1 MKEKRK
7 VVFLCDSL
15 SQPRCIK
22 RILSFVDSGYDCEV
36 YGYDRGKYNCNA
48 LPPSVKVTVLGQM
61 KDGKEYLSKLSEL
74 KKQVKA
80 IVREHSLENV
90 LYYSFGFVSTFFF
103 HLQKVNYVYE
113 ISDVLY
119 GYPRFSKIL
128 WLLKGIDRRVI
139 KDSVATVM
147 TSDGFKGFFG
157 IEDDKII
164 VQPNKV
170 NAALIGVQRRPMTLS
185 QGDKLVF
192 AYVGAI
198 RYDTIL
204 RFSETIGKYFPQ
216 HEYHFYGQ
224 ASGTTL
230 AVIQD
235 QMAKYSNVKYFGA
248 FKNPEGLEEVYSQI
262 NVVTACYTVSSL
274 NERIAEPNKLYES
287 LFFCKPIIVSDGI
300 FLSKQVQKYSCGFCL
315 DASTEAAIRDF
326 VQNIDYDEINA
337 ISVRDSQ
344 YDASTLVDDA
354 TEILQKVNGYFERTY

>member
-1 MKEKRK
+1 MTRK
-7 VVFLCDSL
+7 LVFLCDSL

-22 RILSFVDSGYDCEV
+22 RILSFVNSGYDCEV

-48 LPPSVKVTVLGQM
+48 LPPSVKVNTLGQM
-61 KDGKEYLSKLSEL
+61 KDGRDYFSKLSEL

-80 IVREHSLENV
+80 IVRSHSSENV
-90 LYYSFGFVSTFFF
+90 LFYSFGFVSTFFF
-103 HLQKVNYVYE
+103 NLQKIHYVYE

-119 GYPRFSKIL
+119 GYPKFSKIL
-128 WLLKGIDRRVI
+128 WLLKRIDKHMI

-147 TSDGFKGFFG
+147 TSDGFKEFFG
-157 IEDDKII
+157 LEDEKII

-170 NAALIGVQRRPMTLS
+170 NAALIGVQRRPMNIN
-185 QGDKLVF
+185 QDEKLVF

-198 RYDTIL
+198 RYETIL

-224 ASGTTL
+224 ANGMTL
-230 AVIQD
+230 SVIQN

-248 FKNPEGLEEVYSQI
+248 FKNPEELEEIYSRI

-287 LFFCKPIIVSDGI
+287 LFFCKPIIVSDDI
-300 FLSKQVQKYSCGFCL
+300 FLSKQVQKYSCGFCM
-315 DASTEAAIRDF
+315 DASSEATIRDF

-337 ISVRDSQ
+337 ISVRESQ
-344 YDASTLVDDA
+344 YDACALVDDA
-354 TEILQKVNGYFERTY
+354 TEVLKKVNDYFEKTR